1 MHALLANAFRIKL
14 RLLDRENTLFII
26 SVQSSTDYIPGS
38 LFVLDNENKRT
49 MKSFSIR
56 FLFKDLT
63 KCCCSYDGLESVF
76 LDRENK

>member
-1 MHALLANAFRIKL
+1 MHALLANAFRINL

-26 SVQSSTDYIPGS
+26 SVQSSTDCIAGS

-63 KCCCSYDGLESVF
+63 KCCFSYDGLESVF